1 MFVLT
6 EIDEL
11 YAMIDECM
19 ANLNNILGSR
29 YLKNTRSMVEALNND
44 ILFASETLND
54 WLTCQKNWIYLENI
68 FSSPDIKKRLPND
81 SNNFEKVNKY
91 ITAQMKNAQGVKRI
105 YKVMEKREIG
115 IHFKKH
121 KETLN
126 QIQKALDNYLEEKR
140 GAFPRFYFLSNDELL
155 EILAKAND
163 MQAVN
168 KHIKK
173 CFDNINRLDF
183 GPDPRSVTVEGMISG
198 EGETVPFN
206 KATSTKNE
214 IEVWLNM
221 VQGQM
226 VETLMRH
233 MRTGKNDYENKE
245 RAQWVLDHYGQIV
258 TTIGQM
264 YWSSQTEAALY
275 NLWDNPASMQEWQN
289 INYY

>member
-1 MFVLT
+1 MYVLT

-29 YLKNTRSMVEALNND
+29 YLKNARSRVEQLNTE

-68 FSSPDIKKRLPND
+68 FSSPDIKKRLPTD
-81 SNNFEKVNKY
+81 SNNFEKVNKF
-91 ITAQMKNAQGVKRI
+91 ILDQMKRALKMKFI
-105 YKVMEKREIG
+105 HSVMEKREIG
-115 IHFKKH
+115 AQFKKN
-121 KETLN
+121 KDILN

-173 CFDNINRLDF
+173 CFDNINRLDL

-198 EGETVPFN
+198 EGENVPFL
-206 KATSTKNE
+206 KTVSTKNE
-214 IEVWLNM
+214 IEIWLNAT
-221 VQGQM
+221 Q
-226 VETLMRH
+226 
-233 MRTGKNDYENKE
+233 
-245 RAQWVLDHYGQIV
+245 
-258 TTIGQM
+258 
-264 YWSSQTEAALY
+264 
-275 NLWDNPASMQEWQN
+275 
-289 INYY
+289 